1 VQQRHDGRRLPLSAA
16 LAAMTASDLPDSLRR
31 HAPGPWFVST
41 RADGLCMRLATLLDV
56 MLLARW
62 FDGRFGFFWD
72 VASVPAADQQT
83 FEVPERVFSRDF
95 LDRHRL
101 PETAHDPAA
110 PDLSTRAPT
119 PEAFSQILDRARLG
133 GPLYFH
139 QPRQLPAYMPFLA
152 DRFRPADYAE
162 TFAAIGFTA
171 AGRHAIDLAR
181 RWPLAPGAVAIHLR
195 GGDILHG
202 THAHMATYLHKAPSI
217 LEVEALLVA
226 LQAEGRPTWL
236 VGQEPDVQACL
247 SRLHPGVHAVGV
259 TCPGPEL
266 DPVAR
271 VLFDATL
278 MSRMARIHG
287 GPSGVTLLSRR
298 LGGGLPFVDL
308 ARKPPGPGIE
318 TLLADP
324 LSDPRYAGVSPAAK
338 AHAYVKPVA
347 VADPAGW
354 SARELDLIGLA
365 RRHRPDSKFLAL
377 LEVAVLSRLGRADAA
392 ESRCRAL
399 LTSPLAADLDPELA
413 FAFLLG
419 ADHYF
424 PVQSTAPLTAATT
437 PCCALFGRLNEL
449 VVQPGEAARTAA
461 RQALQAAEAAL
472 APDPIDPVFRRMIE
486 RCMAGL

>member
-1 VQQRHDGRRLPLSAA
+1 MISP
-16 LAAMTASDLPDSLRR
+16 DLPASPRQCPL
-31 HAPGPWFVST
+31 GPHFVST
-41 RADGLCMRLATLLDV
+41 RADGLCMRLATVLDV

-62 FDGRFGFFWD
+62 FNGSFGFFWD
-72 VASVPAADQQT
+72 ATTTPAADQQAIDA
-83 FEVPERVFSRDF
+83 PERVFTRDF

-101 PETAHDPAA
+101 PESVHDPAA

-119 PEAFSQILDRARLG
+119 PEAFSQILDRARQG
-133 GPLYFH
+133 GALYFH
-139 QPRQLPAYMPFLA
+139 QPRQLPAFMPFLA

-171 AGRHAIDLAR
+171 AVRHAIDLAR

-202 THAHMATYLHKAPSI
+202 THAHMATYLHKAPSVP
-217 LEVEALLVA
+217 EVEALLEA
-226 LQAEGRPTWL
+226 LQAEGRQTWL

-247 SRLHPGVHAVGV
+247 CRLHPGVHAVGV
-259 TCPGPEL
+259 THPAPDL

-287 GPSGVTLLSRR
+287 GPSGVSLLSRR

-308 ARKPPGPGIE
+308 ARKPPGLGIE
-318 TLLADP
+318 PLLADP
-324 LSDPRYAGVSPAAK
+324 LSDPRYAGVSPASK

-347 VADPAGW
+347 VAVPSGW
-354 SARELDLIGLA
+354 SMHELGLIELA
-365 RRHRPDSKFLAL
+365 RRHRPDSKFLTL
-377 LEVAVLSRLGRADAA
+377 MEVAVLARLGQAEAA
-392 ESRCRAL
+392 ESLCRRL
-399 LTSPLAADLDPELA
+399 LTQPLAPGLDPDMA

-424 PVQSTAPLTAATT
+424 PVQATAPLTAVTT
-437 PCCALFGRLNEL
+437 PCCALFGRLNEM
-449 VVQPGEAARTAA
+449 VVRPSAATRTAA

-472 APDPIDPVFRRMIE
+472 APDPIDLVCRRMIE
-486 RCMAGL
+486 RCMAGA